1 MLERS
6 LEHQANEAKISRAA
20 EERDQILEWL
30 SVVKHEEK
38 HYDVRVRR
46 MNDTGDWLLQNGEFR
61 RWRDEPKP
69 RANVLWCYGIQG
81 SGKVIVSNQ
90 ILLLVPTPIFEKR
103 GDSG

>member
-6 LEHQANEAKISRAA
+6 LEHQAIEAKESRAV

-38 HYDVRVRR
+38 HHDVRVRR
-46 MNDTGDWLLQNGEFR
+46 MNDTGDWLLQNGEFQ

-69 RANVLWCYGIQG
+69 RLNVLWCYGIQG
-81 SGKVIVSNQ
+81 SGKVIIS
-90 ILLLVPTPIFEKR
+90 
-103 GDSG
+103 D